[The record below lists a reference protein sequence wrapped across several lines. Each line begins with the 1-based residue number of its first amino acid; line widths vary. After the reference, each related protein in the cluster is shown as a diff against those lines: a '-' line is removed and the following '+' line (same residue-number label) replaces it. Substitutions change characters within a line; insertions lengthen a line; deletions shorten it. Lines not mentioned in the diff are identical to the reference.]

1 MDVEGLYTLGTA
13 VVDYRGI
20 RVIAQTIVPGILE
33 KHQEQSV
40 VYGSNDYGKTVFTHP
55 RYQNIKFNAA
65 HIYMIKKKDAL

>member
-1 MDVEGLYTLGTA
+1 MLQAYANVDAEGLHTLGTA

-40 VYGSNDYGKTVFTHP
+40 IYGSNDYGKTVYSHP
-55 RYQNIKFNAA
+55 RYLRVKFEN
-65 HIYMIKKKDAL
+65 